1 MALNQPTEALIKA
14 PIVCC
19 QKTKEKPSTAYT
31 VTDHVMR
38 PFINGKF
45 KYINRYVPGGSFSND
60 ANFARELRV
69 NKDDLSYVGEHSTV
83 KLVAYYVYLTY
94 YNTKDLYHLSKIL
107 DIYSYNF
114 NCIVEHL
121 VKIDNHKYNTL
132 FQIDK
137 LQFITRYI
145 TDDCVSIKMAYD
157 LLIALKNLVQIL
169 HDDRPEMRLPIVDR
183 IINQIRHYIAV
194 TKRINK

>member
-1 MALNQPTEALIKA
+1 MSLNQPAKVIIKGTF
-14 PIVCC
+14 C
-19 QKTKEKPSTAYT
+19 EKPQEILSTTYT
-31 VTDHVMR
+31 EKDHVMR

-45 KYINRYVPGGSFSND
+45 KYINRYVPGGYVSND
-60 ANFARELRV
+60 AGFARELRV
-69 NKDDLSYVGEHSTV
+69 NKDDLSYVGEQSTV

-94 YNTKDLYHLSKIL
+94 YTTKDLYHLNEIM

-121 VKIDNHKYNTL
+121 VKIDDQKYNAL

-145 TDDCVSIKMAYD
+145 TDDCVSVQMLYD
-157 LLIALKNLVQIL
+157 LLIALKNIVQIL
-169 HDDRPEMRLPIVDR
+169 YNDKPEIRLPIVDR

-194 TKRINK
+194 TKRTNK